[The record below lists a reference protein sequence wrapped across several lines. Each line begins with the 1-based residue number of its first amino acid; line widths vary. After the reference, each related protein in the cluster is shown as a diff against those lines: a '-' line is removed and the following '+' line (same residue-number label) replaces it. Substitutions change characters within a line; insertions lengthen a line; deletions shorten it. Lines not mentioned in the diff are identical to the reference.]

1 MVRLIDQPAYV
12 PEHRMVSS
20 DLGRLLLEGH
30 RALAS
35 ELDAALAERGF
46 PDLRPGH
53 AAVFLHIDRRAGTR
67 LTELARRARMTKQGM
82 MLLVDDLESRGYVRR
97 VADRDDA
104 RAKVVRLTS
113 SGRLCTAECRRA
125 VQALDARVRRQLG
138 DRRYDSM
145 REALEEL
152 ANIEEGS

>member
-1 MVRLIDQPAYV
+1 
-12 PEHRMVSS
+12 
-20 DLGRLLLEGH
+20 
-30 RALAS
+30 
-35 ELDAALAERGF
+35 
-46 PDLRPGH
+46 
-53 AAVFLHIDRRAGTR
+53 
-67 LTELARRARMTKQGM
+67 MTKQGM